1 MCLIKGICFKA
12 ERAQGEDP
20 SLPASKE
27 CGISWWSMGAHVD
40 AETRVQ
46 PGRKVRKHIASRTQ
60 ASPGAGRTAGPEV
73 WDHGDPKALS
83 LQARK
88 RGLERGKE
96 WSSGWLK
103 QEGLFLHPCGQDR
116 LC

>member
-1 MCLIKGICFKA
+1 MCLRKGICFKA

-27 CGISWWSMGAHVD
+27 CGVSWWLAGAQAD
-40 AETRVQ
+40 TETRVL
-46 PGRKVRKHIASRTQ
+46 PGRKVCKHIASCTQ

-83 LQARK
+83 LQVRK
-88 RGLERGKE
+88 RG
-96 WSSGWLK
+96 
-103 QEGLFLHPCGQDR
+103 P
-116 LC
+116 